1 MHCTLW
7 FNRKNVLKNFTK
19 SCGEV
24 IEDDFGPMAS
34 YFSPISFDVFCDFD
48 IAQFKMCSGTLGK
61 MCNNQSVWHSVILV
75 YHHNI
80 CVSVSDSLLNRFL
93 DGRILAPKWCRVGNN
108 SGQFLHESDGSLFKL
123 ESNIIEKII

>member
-1 MHCTLW
+1 M
-7 FNRKNVLKNFTK
+7 KNFTE
-19 SCGEV
+19 SCGKV

-61 MCNNQSVWHSVILV
+61 MCNNQSIRHSVILV

-80 CVSVSDSLLNRFL
+80 SVSINDSLLNRFL
-93 DGRILAPKWCRVGNN
+93 DRRILAPKWCRVGNN
-108 SGQFLHESDGSLFKL
+108 SGQFLHESDGSLF
-123 ESNIIEKII
+123 EINTIVKII